1 MRSEERSGIIAI
13 VLILLWGTL
22 ATEPFRYFAGI
33 TGRGIDLVLSKAG
46 IVSGGKICVLITSAV
61 IVALTVGLLLFSKKE
76 FGKYVAPI
84 AVSIDLLVF
93 LIGCLRSGSVNI
105 KMAIVL
111 IVSVV
116 IILLIYIIKL
126 ETAWVWLSDAFILS
140 FPVFLVSSW
149 LFVPISKIST
159 KVGKFFFIAF
169 KSTEDYAAAFKG
181 LFSIPKLIWG
191 IFFVILL
198 MLPVLYFIPERRKA

>member
-33 TGRGIDLVLSKAG
+33 TGKGIGLALSK
-46 IVSGGKICVLITSAV
+46 VKVVEGGKICVLVTSAV
-61 IVALTVGLLLFSKKE
+61 ILLLTVGLLLLSKTD

-93 LIGCLRSGSVNI
+93 LIGCLLNKNI
-105 KMAIVL
+105 NVKMAIVL

-116 IILLIYIIKL
+116 IVLLIYILKL
-126 ETAWVWLSDAFILS
+126 ETVWVWLSDAFILS

-149 LFVPISKIST
+149 LFVPIAKIST

-181 LFSIPKLIWG
+181 LFSIPKIVWG
-191 IFFVILL
+191 IFFAVLL